1 MTRWGP
7 PVDDYAA
14 KIWSGLIR
22 DYYLPRWEHFIQS
35 RLSDKNPDMGAW
47 EEKWVRSTGVSAAH
61 APGDLVNACRQAIR
75 EAPPLPSSLKR
86 KAAGSI
92 IGNWTSATVS
102 TEWSY
107 LDWPVSSADLEK
119 LRGVRFVF
127 TSGSHALEIDGVELL
142 ENGKVIARDQ
152 HAGLAGKPSRG
163 EFLQT
168 FPSQGN
174 PCQQRMLPQSQGPL
188 RRRKILQW
196 ETGID

>member
-35 RLSDKNPDMGAW
+35 RLSEKNPDMGAW

-142 ENGKVIARDQ
+142 ENGKVIAHDR
-152 HAGLAGKPSRG
+152 HAGLAGKPPAGIS
-163 EFLQT
+163 T
-168 FPSQGN
+168 NFPFPRESMPTTDAPSEPGSAPWAENPPMGN
-174 PCQQRMLPQSQGPL
+174 
-188 RRRKILQW
+188 W
-196 ETGID
+196 N

>member
-75 EAPPLPSSLKR
+75 EAPPCLLP
-86 KAAGSI
+86 
-92 IGNWTSATVS
+92 
-102 TEWSY
+102 
-107 LDWPVSSADLEK
+107 
-119 LRGVRFVF
+119 
-127 TSGSHALEIDGVELL
+127 
-142 ENGKVIARDQ
+142 
-152 HAGLAGKPSRG
+152 
-163 EFLQT
+163 
-168 FPSQGN
+168 
-174 PCQQRMLPQSQGPL
+174 
-188 RRRKILQW
+188 
-196 ETGID
+196 

>member
-1 MTRWGP
+1 MNKTPEGWP

-92 IGNWTSATVS
+92 I
-102 TEWSY
+102 
-107 LDWPVSSADLEK
+107 
-119 LRGVRFVF
+119 R
-127 TSGSHALEIDGVELL
+127 DGIHGMELS
-142 ENGKVIARDQ
+142 
-152 HAGLAGKPSRG
+152 GLAR
-163 EFLQT
+163 F
-168 FPSQGN
+168 F
-174 PCQQRMLPQSQGPL
+174 R
-188 RRRKILQW
+188 
-196 ETGID
+196 